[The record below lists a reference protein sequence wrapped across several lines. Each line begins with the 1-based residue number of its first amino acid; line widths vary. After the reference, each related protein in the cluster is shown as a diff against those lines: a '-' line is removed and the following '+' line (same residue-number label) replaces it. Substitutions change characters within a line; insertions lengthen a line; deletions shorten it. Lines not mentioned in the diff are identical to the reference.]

1 MFAPIVISIVMI
13 IIIIVIVIVIVIIF
27 RSHSGSKSP
36 GAPGPWHLDRGTS
49 LVQTQRPGIS
59 LVRAP
64 RRDGRAA
71 SLATAV
77 EAAVVG
83 AVARGVRG
91 GRVEEV

>member
-1 MFAPIVISIVMI
+1 MCQNNSISII
-13 IIIIVIVIVIVIIF
+13 ITIIIIVIVIVIVIIF

-49 LVQTQRPGIS
+49 LVQTQRHGIS

-77 EAAVVG
+77 EAA
-83 AVARGVRG
+83 AARRCSSAAEF
-91 GRVEEV
+91 RDS